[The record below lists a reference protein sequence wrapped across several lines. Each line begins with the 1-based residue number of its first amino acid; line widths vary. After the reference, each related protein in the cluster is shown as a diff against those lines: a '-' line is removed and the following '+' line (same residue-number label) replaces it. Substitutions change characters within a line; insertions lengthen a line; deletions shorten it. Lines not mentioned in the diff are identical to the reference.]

1 MTIRHLKVFIAV
13 AESGKMNIAAKNLYL
28 SQPTVSQVIKEL
40 EEHYGVLLFER
51 LSKRLY
57 ITEAGKRMLGYAR
70 KVVDAFQ
77 DLEYHMLP
85 EQNRE
90 KLRVGASVTVGSCR
104 MPEMLRRFKQ
114 MYPGIATYTYVGNTE
129 AVERKLL
136 DAELD
141 AAVVEGRI
149 RSPELISLPLETDE
163 LVVFCGAAHP
173 LAHKASVGLKEL
185 ASADFVMR
193 EQGSGT
199 RELFEEFMK
208 RYGKKV
214 SIAWEVEGFEATRRV
229 VLQENCLGV
238 ASARLVLE
246 DILDGTVWAFRSP
259 HAEWDRTFQLVYHK
273 NKLVGELLSAFFSV
287 AKEVGAQGIPAGIPM
302 GGIVAEEERLDADH
316 NGGN

>member
-149 RSPELISLPLETDE
+149 RSP
-163 LVVFCGAAHP
+163 
-173 LAHKASVGLKEL
+173 GL
-185 ASADFVMR
+185 
-193 EQGSGT
+193 
-199 RELFEEFMK
+199 
-208 RYGKKV
+208 
-214 SIAWEVEGFEATRRV
+214 
-229 VLQENCLGV
+229 
-238 ASARLVLE
+238 
-246 DILDGTVWAFRSP
+246 FRSVRNRR
-259 HAEWDRTFQLVYHK
+259 AGCVLRR
-273 NKLVGELLSAFFSV
+273 SAS
-287 AKEVGAQGIPAGIPM
+287 P
-302 GGIVAEEERLDADH
+302 
-316 NGGN
+316 